1 MKGVLTA
8 VKYLKIFVEFEEYI
22 QALDDGEK
30 GRLFAAMLA
39 YARDGQEPE
48 LPGNERFL
56 WPVAR
61 QQLKNAAAQYQ
72 KVCAANSA
80 NARRRAGVPPVSR
93 PNRPLRGL
101 DQSEESQQVP
111 GDLASEEAGV
121 PPVSRPAGVPPVSRP
136 TGVPPV
142 SRPTRPLQGL
152 DQSEESQQVPGDLAG
167 VPPVS
172 RPTRP
177 LQGLG
182 QSEES
187 QQVPGDLAGVPPV
200 SRPTRPLQGLGQSE
214 ESQQVPGDLASEAA
228 EAVALEDRSG
238 RLGGLEPLG
247 GRAICALPLGDG
259 VDYPIFDWKA
269 AEWARQFPGADVPAQ
284 LAKMRAWL
292 LAHPERRKRKQEIIP
307 FVLRWLE
314 KAQKAQRPPV
324 CPAAPAASMAGA
336 EPPSFNLEAI
346 RQLMLENSGG

>member
-1 MKGVLTA
+1 MTA

-22 QALDDGEK
+22 QVLDDGEK

-80 NARRRAGVPPVSR
+80 NARRRGGVPP
-93 PNRPLRGL
+93 
-101 DQSEESQQVP
+101 Q
-111 GDLASEEAGV
+111 
-121 PPVSRPAGVPPVSRP
+121 
-136 TGVPPV
+136 
-142 SRPTRPLQGL
+142 
-152 DQSEESQQVPGDLAG
+152 
-167 VPPVS
+167 S

-200 SRPTRPLQGLGQSE
+200 SRPTRPLQGLDQSE
-214 ESQQVPGDLASEAA
+214 ESQQVPGDLASEEEGEVPHVPPCPPGELGGEGSFSVQGPQLSEEATA
-228 EAVALEDRSG
+228 EAVALEDRSA

-284 LAKMRAWL
+284 LAKMRVWL

-314 KAQKAQRPPV
+314 KAQKAKRPPV
-324 CPAAPAASMAGA
+324 RPAAPAASMAGA

>member
-22 QALDDGEK
+22 QVLDDGEK

-80 NARRRAGVPPVSR
+80 NARRRGGVPP
-93 PNRPLRGL
+93 
-101 DQSEESQQVP
+101 Q
-111 GDLASEEAGV
+111 
-121 PPVSRPAGVPPVSRP
+121 
-136 TGVPPV
+136 
-142 SRPTRPLQGL
+142 SRPTRPLRGL

-172 RPTRP
+172 RPT
-177 LQGLG
+177 
-182 QSEES
+182 
-187 QQVPGDLAGVPPV
+187 GVPPV
-200 SRPTRPLQGLGQSE
+200 SRPTGVPPVSRPARPLQGLDQSE

-284 LAKMRAWL
+284 LAKMRVWL

>member
-1 MKGVLTA
+1 MLTA

-80 NARRRAGVPPVSR
+80 NARRRGGVPP
-93 PNRPLRGL
+93 
-101 DQSEESQQVP
+101 Q
-111 GDLASEEAGV
+111 
-121 PPVSRPAGVPPVSRP
+121 
-136 TGVPPV
+136 
-142 SRPTRPLQGL
+142 
-152 DQSEESQQVPGDLAG
+152 
-167 VPPVS
+167 S

-200 SRPTRPLQGLGQSE
+200 SRPTRPLQGLDQSE
-214 ESQQVPGDLASEAA
+214 ESQQVPGDLASEEEGEVPHVPPCPPGELGGEGSFSVQGPQLSEEATA
-228 EAVALEDRSG
+228 EAVALEDRSA

-284 LAKMRAWL
+284 LAKMRVWL

-346 RQLMLENSGG
+346 RQLMLENSGAY

>member
-22 QALDDGEK
+22 QVLDDGEK

-80 NARRRAGVPPVSR
+80 NARRRG
-93 PNRPLRGL
+93 
-101 DQSEESQQVP
+101 
-111 GDLASEEAGV
+111 
-121 PPVSRPAGVPPVSRP
+121 
-136 TGVPPV
+136 
-142 SRPTRPLQGL
+142 
-152 DQSEESQQVPGDLAG
+152 G

-200 SRPTRPLQGLGQSE
+200 SRPARPLQGLGQSE

-247 GRAICALPLGDG
+247 GRAICALPLGGG

>member
-1 MKGVLTA
+1 MTA

-80 NARRRAGVPPVSR
+80 NARRRA
-93 PNRPLRGL
+93 
-101 DQSEESQQVP
+101 
-111 GDLASEEAGV
+111 
-121 PPVSRPAGVPPVSRP
+121 
-136 TGVPPV
+136 
-142 SRPTRPLQGL
+142 
-152 DQSEESQQVPGDLAG
+152 AG

-200 SRPTRPLQGLGQSE
+200 SRPTGVPPVSRPARPLQGLDQSE

-228 EAVALEDRSG
+228 EAVALEDRSA

-269 AEWARQFPGADVPAQ
+269 AEWARQFPGADIPAQ

-292 LAHPERRKRKQEIIP
+292 LAHPERRKKKQEIIP

>member
-1 MKGVLTA
+1 MTA

-22 QALDDGEK
+22 QVLDDGEK

-80 NARRRAGVPPVSR
+80 NARRRGGVPP
-93 PNRPLRGL
+93 
-101 DQSEESQQVP
+101 Q
-111 GDLASEEAGV
+111 
-121 PPVSRPAGVPPVSRP
+121 
-136 TGVPPV
+136 
-142 SRPTRPLQGL
+142 
-152 DQSEESQQVPGDLAG
+152 
-167 VPPVS
+167 
-172 RPTRP
+172 
-177 LQGLG
+177 
-182 QSEES
+182 
-187 QQVPGDLAGVPPV
+187 

-214 ESQQVPGDLASEAA
+214 ESQQVPGDLASEEEGEVPHVPPCPPGELGGEGSFSVQGPQLSEEATA
-228 EAVALEDRSG
+228 EAVALEDRSA

-284 LAKMRAWL
+284 LAKMRVWL

-314 KAQKAQRPPV
+314 KAQKAKRPPV
-324 CPAAPAASMAGA
+324 RPAAPAASMAGA

>member
-1 MKGVLTA
+1 MLTA

-80 NARRRAGVPPVSR
+80 NARRRGGVPP
-93 PNRPLRGL
+93 
-101 DQSEESQQVP
+101 Q
-111 GDLASEEAGV
+111 
-121 PPVSRPAGVPPVSRP
+121 
-136 TGVPPV
+136 
-142 SRPTRPLQGL
+142 
-152 DQSEESQQVPGDLAG
+152 
-167 VPPVS
+167 S

-200 SRPTRPLQGLGQSE
+200 SRPTRPLQGLDQSE
-214 ESQQVPGDLASEAA
+214 ESQQVPGDLASEEEGEVPHVPPCPPGELGGEGSFSVQGPQLSEEATA
-228 EAVALEDRSG
+228 EAVALEDRSA

-247 GRAICALPLGDG
+247 GRAICALPLGGG

-314 KAQKAQRPPV
+314 KAQKAQKPPV

-346 RQLMLENSGG
+346 RQLMLENSGAY

>member
-22 QALDDGEK
+22 QVLDDGEK

-80 NARRRAGVPPVSR
+80 NARRRG
-93 PNRPLRGL
+93 
-101 DQSEESQQVP
+101 
-111 GDLASEEAGV
+111 
-121 PPVSRPAGVPPVSRP
+121 
-136 TGVPPV
+136 
-142 SRPTRPLQGL
+142 
-152 DQSEESQQVPGDLAG
+152 G

-200 SRPTRPLQGLGQSE
+200 SRPARPLQGLGQSE

-247 GRAICALPLGDG
+247 GRAICALPLGGG

-284 LAKMRAWL
+284 LAKMRVWL

>member
-1 MKGVLTA
+1 MLTA

-22 QALDDGEK
+22 QVLDDGEK

-80 NARRRAGVPPVSR
+80 NARRRG
-93 PNRPLRGL
+93 
-101 DQSEESQQVP
+101 
-111 GDLASEEAGV
+111 
-121 PPVSRPAGVPPVSRP
+121 AGVPPVSRP

-172 RPTRP
+172 RPARQA
-177 LQGLG
+177 QGPSAEGPGALTGRLCVPSGTWASPGPAGLRCASRGDQSPHVPPCPPGELG
-182 QSEES
+182 GEGSFSVQGPQLSEE
-187 QQVPGDLAGVPPV
+187 A
-200 SRPTRPLQGLGQSE
+200 TT
-214 ESQQVPGDLASEAA
+214 

>member
-1 MKGVLTA
+1 MLTA

-80 NARRRAGVPPVSR
+80 NARRRGGVPP
-93 PNRPLRGL
+93 
-101 DQSEESQQVP
+101 Q
-111 GDLASEEAGV
+111 
-121 PPVSRPAGVPPVSRP
+121 
-136 TGVPPV
+136 
-142 SRPTRPLQGL
+142 
-152 DQSEESQQVPGDLAG
+152 
-167 VPPVS
+167 S

-200 SRPTRPLQGLGQSE
+200 SRPTRPLQGLDQSE
-214 ESQQVPGDLASEAA
+214 ESQQVPGDLASEEEGEVPHVPPCPPGELGGEGSFSVQGPQLSEEATA

-238 RLGGLEPLG
+238 RLGELEPLG
-247 GRAICALPLGDG
+247 GRAICALPLGGG

-346 RQLMLENSGG
+346 RQLMLENSGAY

>member
-22 QALDDGEK
+22 QVLDDGEK

-80 NARRRAGVPPVSR
+80 NARRRGGVPP
-93 PNRPLRGL
+93 
-101 DQSEESQQVP
+101 Q
-111 GDLASEEAGV
+111 
-121 PPVSRPAGVPPVSRP
+121 
-136 TGVPPV
+136 

-152 DQSEESQQVPGDLAG
+152 D
-167 VPPVS
+167 
-172 RPTRP
+172 
-177 LQGLG
+177 
-182 QSEES
+182 
-187 QQVPGDLAGVPPV
+187 
-200 SRPTRPLQGLGQSE
+200 QSE

-228 EAVALEDRSG
+228 EAVALEDRSA

>member
-1 MKGVLTA
+1 MTA

-80 NARRRAGVPPVSR
+80 NARRRGGVPP
-93 PNRPLRGL
+93 
-101 DQSEESQQVP
+101 Q
-111 GDLASEEAGV
+111 
-121 PPVSRPAGVPPVSRP
+121 
-136 TGVPPV
+136 

-152 DQSEESQQVPGDLAG
+152 DQSEESQQVPGDLASEEEG
-167 VPPVS
+167 EVPHVPPCPPGELGGEGSFSV
-172 RPTRP
+172 
-177 LQGLG
+177 QGPQL
-182 QSEES
+182 SEE
-187 QQVPGDLAGVPPV
+187 A
-200 SRPTRPLQGLGQSE
+200 TT
-214 ESQQVPGDLASEAA
+214 

-247 GRAICALPLGDG
+247 GRAICALPLGGG

>member
-1 MKGVLTA
+1 MLTA

-80 NARRRAGVPPVSR
+80 NARRRG
-93 PNRPLRGL
+93 
-101 DQSEESQQVP
+101 
-111 GDLASEEAGV
+111 
-121 PPVSRPAGVPPVSRP
+121 
-136 TGVPPV
+136 
-142 SRPTRPLQGL
+142 
-152 DQSEESQQVPGDLAG
+152 
-167 VPPVS
+167 
-172 RPTRP
+172 
-177 LQGLG
+177 
-182 QSEES
+182 
-187 QQVPGDLAGVPPV
+187 GVPPV

-247 GRAICALPLGDG
+247 GRAICALPLGGG

-314 KAQKAQRPPV
+314 KAQKAKRPPV
-324 CPAAPAASMAGA
+324 RPAAPAASMAGA

>member
-1 MKGVLTA
+1 MLTA

-80 NARRRAGVPPVSR
+80 NARRRGGVPP
-93 PNRPLRGL
+93 
-101 DQSEESQQVP
+101 Q
-111 GDLASEEAGV
+111 
-121 PPVSRPAGVPPVSRP
+121 
-136 TGVPPV
+136 
-142 SRPTRPLQGL
+142 
-152 DQSEESQQVPGDLAG
+152 
-167 VPPVS
+167 S

-200 SRPTRPLQGLGQSE
+200 SRPTRPLQGLDQSE
-214 ESQQVPGDLASEAA
+214 ESQQVPGDLASEEEGEVPHVPPCPPGELGGEGSFSVQGPQLSEEATA
-228 EAVALEDRSG
+228 EAVALEDRSA

-247 GRAICALPLGDG
+247 GRAICALPLGGG

-314 KAQKAQRPPV
+314 KAQKAQKPPV
-324 CPAAPAASMAGA
+324 CPAAPAASMAGG
-336 EPPSFNLEAI
+336 PI
-346 RQLMLENSGG
+346 RRASGSPWKSLRSSGR

>member
-1 MKGVLTA
+1 MLTA

-80 NARRRAGVPPVSR
+80 NARRRGGVPP
-93 PNRPLRGL
+93 
-101 DQSEESQQVP
+101 Q
-111 GDLASEEAGV
+111 
-121 PPVSRPAGVPPVSRP
+121 
-136 TGVPPV
+136 
-142 SRPTRPLQGL
+142 
-152 DQSEESQQVPGDLAG
+152 
-167 VPPVS
+167 S

-200 SRPTRPLQGLGQSE
+200 SRPTRPLQGLDQSE
-214 ESQQVPGDLASEAA
+214 ESQQVPGDLASEEEGEVPHVPPCPPGELGGEGSFSVQGPQLSEEATA
-228 EAVALEDRSG
+228 EAVALEDRSA

-284 LAKMRAWL
+284 LAKMRVWL

-314 KAQKAQRPPV
+314 KAQKAKRPPV
-324 CPAAPAASMAGA
+324 RPAAPAASMAGA

-346 RQLMLENSGG
+346 RQLMLENSGAY

>member
-1 MKGVLTA
+1 MLTA

-22 QALDDGEK
+22 QVLDDGEK

-80 NARRRAGVPPVSR
+80 NARRRAGVPPESR

-111 GDLASEEAGV
+111 GDLAGEEEGELGGEGSFSV
-121 PPVSRPAGVPPVSRP
+121 LEPQVG
-136 TGVPPV
+136 
-142 SRPTRPLQGL
+142 
-152 DQSEESQQVPGDLAG
+152 EE
-167 VPPVS
+167 
-172 RPTRP
+172 
-177 LQGLG
+177 
-182 QSEES
+182 
-187 QQVPGDLAGVPPV
+187 
-200 SRPTRPLQGLGQSE
+200 
-214 ESQQVPGDLASEAA
+214 A

-269 AEWARQFPGADVPAQ
+269 AEWARQFPGADIPAQ

-292 LAHPERRKRKQEIIP
+292 LAHPERRKKKQEIIP

-346 RQLMLENSGG
+346 RQLMLENSGAY

>member
-1 MKGVLTA
+1 MLTA

-80 NARRRAGVPPVSR
+80 NARRRGGVPP
-93 PNRPLRGL
+93 
-101 DQSEESQQVP
+101 Q
-111 GDLASEEAGV
+111 
-121 PPVSRPAGVPPVSRP
+121 
-136 TGVPPV
+136 
-142 SRPTRPLQGL
+142 
-152 DQSEESQQVPGDLAG
+152 
-167 VPPVS
+167 S

-200 SRPTRPLQGLGQSE
+200 SRPTRPLQGLDQSE
-214 ESQQVPGDLASEAA
+214 ESQQVPGDLASEEEGEVPHVPPCPPGELGGEGSFSVQGPQLSEEATA
-228 EAVALEDRSG
+228 EAVALEDRSA

-247 GRAICALPLGDG
+247 GRAICALPLGGG

-314 KAQKAQRPPV
+314 KAQKAQKPPV
-324 CPAAPAASMAGA
+324 CPAAPAASMARA

-346 RQLMLENSGG
+346 RQLMLENSGAY

>member
-1 MKGVLTA
+1 MLTA

-80 NARRRAGVPPVSR
+80 NARRRA
-93 PNRPLRGL
+93 
-101 DQSEESQQVP
+101 
-111 GDLASEEAGV
+111 
-121 PPVSRPAGVPPVSRP
+121 
-136 TGVPPV
+136 
-142 SRPTRPLQGL
+142 
-152 DQSEESQQVPGDLAG
+152 AG

-200 SRPTRPLQGLGQSE
+200 SRPTGVPPVSRPARPLQGLDQSE

-228 EAVALEDRSG
+228 EAVALEDRSA

-269 AEWARQFPGADVPAQ
+269 AEWARQFPGADVPVQ

-292 LAHPERRKRKQEIIP
+292 LAHPERRKKKQEIIP

>member
-1 MKGVLTA
+1 MTA

-80 NARRRAGVPPVSR
+80 NARRRGGVPP
-93 PNRPLRGL
+93 
-101 DQSEESQQVP
+101 Q
-111 GDLASEEAGV
+111 
-121 PPVSRPAGVPPVSRP
+121 
-136 TGVPPV
+136 
-142 SRPTRPLQGL
+142 
-152 DQSEESQQVPGDLAG
+152 
-167 VPPVS
+167 S

-200 SRPTRPLQGLGQSE
+200 SRPTRPLQGLDQSE
-214 ESQQVPGDLASEAA
+214 ESQQVPGDLASEEEGEVPHVPPCPPGELGGEGSFSVQGPQLSEEATA
-228 EAVALEDRSG
+228 EAVALEDRSA

-284 LAKMRAWL
+284 LAKMRVWL

-346 RQLMLENSGG
+346 RQLMLENSGAY

>member
-22 QALDDGEK
+22 QVLDDGEK

-80 NARRRAGVPPVSR
+80 NARRRG
-93 PNRPLRGL
+93 
-101 DQSEESQQVP
+101 
-111 GDLASEEAGV
+111 
-121 PPVSRPAGVPPVSRP
+121 
-136 TGVPPV
+136 
-142 SRPTRPLQGL
+142 
-152 DQSEESQQVPGDLAG
+152 G

-200 SRPTRPLQGLGQSE
+200 SRPARPLQGLGQSE

-247 GRAICALPLGDG
+247 GRAICALPLGGG

-284 LAKMRAWL
+284 LAKMRVWL

-314 KAQKAQRPPV
+314 KAQKAKRPPV
-324 CPAAPAASMAGA
+324 RPAAPAASMAGA

>member
-1 MKGVLTA
+1 MLTA

-22 QALDDGEK
+22 QVLDDGEK

-80 NARRRAGVPPVSR
+80 NARRRGGVPPQSR
-93 PNRPLRGL
+93 PTRPLQGL

-111 GDLASEEAGV
+111 GDLASEEEGEVPHV
-121 PPVSRPAGVPPVSRP
+121 PPCPPGELGGEGSFSVQGP
-136 TGVPPV
+136 QAGVPPV

-152 DQSEESQQVPGDLAG
+152 DQSEESQQVPGDLA
-167 VPPVS
+167 
-172 RPTRP
+172 
-177 LQGLG
+177 
-182 QSEES
+182 
-187 QQVPGDLAGVPPV
+187 
-200 SRPTRPLQGLGQSE
+200 
-214 ESQQVPGDLASEAA
+214 SEAA
-228 EAVALEDRSG
+228 EAVALEDRSA

>member
-1 MKGVLTA
+1 MTA

-80 NARRRAGVPPVSR
+80 NARRRGGVPP
-93 PNRPLRGL
+93 
-101 DQSEESQQVP
+101 Q
-111 GDLASEEAGV
+111 
-121 PPVSRPAGVPPVSRP
+121 
-136 TGVPPV
+136 
-142 SRPTRPLQGL
+142 
-152 DQSEESQQVPGDLAG
+152 
-167 VPPVS
+167 S

-200 SRPTRPLQGLGQSE
+200 SRPTRPLQGLDQSE
-214 ESQQVPGDLASEAA
+214 ESQQVPGDLASEEEGEVPHVPPCPPGELGGEGSFSVQGPQLSEEATA
-228 EAVALEDRSG
+228 EAVALEDRSA

-346 RQLMLENSGG
+346 RQLMLENSGAY

>member
-22 QALDDGEK
+22 QVLDDGEK

-80 NARRRAGVPPVSR
+80 NARRRGGVPP
-93 PNRPLRGL
+93 
-101 DQSEESQQVP
+101 Q
-111 GDLASEEAGV
+111 
-121 PPVSRPAGVPPVSRP
+121 
-136 TGVPPV
+136 
-142 SRPTRPLQGL
+142 SRPTRPLRGL

-172 RPTRP
+172 HPT
-177 LQGLG
+177 
-182 QSEES
+182 
-187 QQVPGDLAGVPPV
+187 GVPPV
-200 SRPTRPLQGLGQSE
+200 SRPTRQAQGPSAEGPGSPAGLRCASRGDQSPHVPPCPPGELGGEGSFSVQGPQLSE
-214 ESQQVPGDLASEAA
+214 EATA

-292 LAHPERRKRKQEIIP
+292 LAHPERRKRKQELIP

-314 KAQKAQRPPV
+314 KAQKAKKPPV

>member
-1 MKGVLTA
+1 MTA

-80 NARRRAGVPPVSR
+80 NARRRG
-93 PNRPLRGL
+93 
-101 DQSEESQQVP
+101 
-111 GDLASEEAGV
+111 
-121 PPVSRPAGVPPVSRP
+121 AGVPPVSRP

-152 DQSEESQQVPGDLAG
+152 DQSEESQQVPGDLA
-167 VPPVS
+167 
-172 RPTRP
+172 
-177 LQGLG
+177 
-182 QSEES
+182 
-187 QQVPGDLAGVPPV
+187 
-200 SRPTRPLQGLGQSE
+200 
-214 ESQQVPGDLASEAA
+214 SEAA
-228 EAVALEDRSG
+228 EAVALEDRSA

-269 AEWARQFPGADVPAQ
+269 AEWARQFPGADVPTQ

>member
-1 MKGVLTA
+1 MTA

-22 QALDDGEK
+22 QVLDDGEK

-93 PNRPLRGL
+93 P
-101 DQSEESQQVP
+101 
-111 GDLASEEAGV
+111 
-121 PPVSRPAGVPPVSRP
+121 
-136 TGVPPV
+136 
-142 SRPTRPLQGL
+142 TRPLQGL
-152 DQSEESQQVPGDLAG
+152 D
-167 VPPVS
+167 
-172 RPTRP
+172 
-177 LQGLG
+177 
-182 QSEES
+182 
-187 QQVPGDLAGVPPV
+187 
-200 SRPTRPLQGLGQSE
+200 QSE

-228 EAVALEDRSG
+228 EAVALEDRSA

-346 RQLMLENSGG
+346 RQLMLENSGAY

>member
-1 MKGVLTA
+1 MLTA

-22 QALDDGEK
+22 QILDDGEK

-80 NARRRAGVPPVSR
+80 NARRRA
-93 PNRPLRGL
+93 
-101 DQSEESQQVP
+101 
-111 GDLASEEAGV
+111 A
-121 PPVSRPAGVPPVSRP
+121 
-136 TGVPPV
+136 GVPPV

-152 DQSEESQQVPGDLAG
+152 DQSEESQQVPGDLASEEEG
-167 VPPVS
+167 EVPHVPPCPPGELGGEGSFSV
-172 RPTRP
+172 
-177 LQGLG
+177 QGPQL
-182 QSEES
+182 SEE
-187 QQVPGDLAGVPPV
+187 A
-200 SRPTRPLQGLGQSE
+200 T
-214 ESQQVPGDLASEAA
+214 A

-269 AEWARQFPGADVPAQ
+269 AEWARQFPGADVPVQ

-314 KAQKAQRPPV
+314 KAQKTQKPPV

-346 RQLMLENSGG
+346 RQLMLENSGAY

>member
-1 MKGVLTA
+1 MLTA

-80 NARRRAGVPPVSR
+80 NARRRGGVPP
-93 PNRPLRGL
+93 
-101 DQSEESQQVP
+101 Q
-111 GDLASEEAGV
+111 
-121 PPVSRPAGVPPVSRP
+121 
-136 TGVPPV
+136 
-142 SRPTRPLQGL
+142 
-152 DQSEESQQVPGDLAG
+152 
-167 VPPVS
+167 S

-200 SRPTRPLQGLGQSE
+200 SRPTRPLQGLDQSE
-214 ESQQVPGDLASEAA
+214 ESQQVPGDLASEEEGEVPHVPPCPPGELGGEGSFSVQGPQLSEEATA
-228 EAVALEDRSG
+228 EAVALEDRSA

>member
-1 MKGVLTA
+1 MLTA

-80 NARRRAGVPPVSR
+80 NARRRGGVPPQSR
-93 PNRPLRGL
+93 PTRPLRGL

-111 GDLASEEAGV
+111 GDLA
-121 PPVSRPAGVPPVSRP
+121 
-136 TGVPPV
+136 GVPPV
-142 SRPTRPLQGL
+142 SRPTRQAQGP
-152 DQSEESQQVPGDLAG
+152 SAESG

-187 QQVPGDLAGVPPV
+187 QQVPGDLASEEEGEVPHVPPCPPGELGGEGSFSVQGPQAGVPPV
-200 SRPTRPLQGLGQSE
+200 SRPTRPLQGLDQSE

-269 AEWARQFPGADVPAQ
+269 AEWARQFPSADVPVQ

-346 RQLMLENSGG
+346 RQLMLENSGAY

>member
-1 MKGVLTA
+1 MTA

-80 NARRRAGVPPVSR
+80 NARRRA
-93 PNRPLRGL
+93 
-101 DQSEESQQVP
+101 
-111 GDLASEEAGV
+111 
-121 PPVSRPAGVPPVSRP
+121 
-136 TGVPPV
+136 
-142 SRPTRPLQGL
+142 
-152 DQSEESQQVPGDLAG
+152 AG

-214 ESQQVPGDLASEAA
+214 ESQQVPGDLAGEEEGELGGEGSSSVQGPQLGEEATA
-228 EAVALEDRSG
+228 EAVALEDRSA

-269 AEWARQFPGADVPAQ
+269 AEWARQFPGADVPVQ

-292 LAHPERRKRKQEIIP
+292 LSSIAYRFFCKTPCCPKLLAVAIA
-307 FVLRWLE
+307 LLE
-314 KAQKAQRPPV
+314 
-324 CPAAPAASMAGA
+324 G
-336 EPPSFNLEAI
+336 
-346 RQLMLENSGG
+346 

>member
-1 MKGVLTA
+1 MLTA

-80 NARRRAGVPPVSR
+80 NARRRGGVPP
-93 PNRPLRGL
+93 
-101 DQSEESQQVP
+101 Q
-111 GDLASEEAGV
+111 
-121 PPVSRPAGVPPVSRP
+121 SRP
-136 TGVPPV
+136 T
-142 SRPTRPLQGL
+142 
-152 DQSEESQQVPGDLAG
+152 G

-214 ESQQVPGDLASEAA
+214 ESQQVPGDLASEEEGEVPHVPPCPPGELGGEGSFSVQGPQLSEEATA
-228 EAVALEDRSG
+228 EAVALEDRSA

-346 RQLMLENSGG
+346 RQLMLENSGAY

>member
-1 MKGVLTA
+1 MTA

-80 NARRRAGVPPVSR
+80 NARRRG
-93 PNRPLRGL
+93 
-101 DQSEESQQVP
+101 
-111 GDLASEEAGV
+111 
-121 PPVSRPAGVPPVSRP
+121 
-136 TGVPPV
+136 
-142 SRPTRPLQGL
+142 
-152 DQSEESQQVPGDLAG
+152 
-167 VPPVS
+167 
-172 RPTRP
+172 
-177 LQGLG
+177 
-182 QSEES
+182 
-187 QQVPGDLAGVPPV
+187 GVPPV

-214 ESQQVPGDLASEAA
+214 ESQQVPGDLASEEEGEVPHVPPCPPGELGGEGSFSVQGPQLSEEATA
-228 EAVALEDRSG
+228 EAVALEDRSA

-284 LAKMRAWL
+284 LAKMRVWL

-314 KAQKAQRPPV
+314 KAQKAKRPPV
-324 CPAAPAASMAGA
+324 RPAAPAASMAGA

>member
-1 MKGVLTA
+1 MLTA

-22 QALDDGEK
+22 QVLDDGEK

-80 NARRRAGVPPVSR
+80 NARRRGGVPP
-93 PNRPLRGL
+93 
-101 DQSEESQQVP
+101 Q
-111 GDLASEEAGV
+111 
-121 PPVSRPAGVPPVSRP
+121 
-136 TGVPPV
+136 
-142 SRPTRPLQGL
+142 
-152 DQSEESQQVPGDLAG
+152 
-167 VPPVS
+167 S

-200 SRPTRPLQGLGQSE
+200 SRPTRPLQGLDQSE
-214 ESQQVPGDLASEAA
+214 ESQQVPGDLASEEEGEVPHVPPCPPGELGGEGSFSVQGPQLSEEATA
-228 EAVALEDRSG
+228 EAVALEDRSA

-346 RQLMLENSGG
+346 RQLMLENSGAY

>member
-72 KVCAANSA
+72 KVCAANTA
-80 NARRRAGVPPVSR
+80 NARRRGGVPP
-93 PNRPLRGL
+93 
-101 DQSEESQQVP
+101 Q
-111 GDLASEEAGV
+111 
-121 PPVSRPAGVPPVSRP
+121 
-136 TGVPPV
+136 
-142 SRPTRPLQGL
+142 
-152 DQSEESQQVPGDLAG
+152 
-167 VPPVS
+167 S

-200 SRPTRPLQGLGQSE
+200 SRPTRPLQGLDQSE

-228 EAVALEDRSG
+228 EAVALEDRSA

-324 CPAAPAASMAGA
+324 CPAAPAASMARA

-346 RQLMLENSGG
+346 RQLMLENSGAY

>member
-1 MKGVLTA
+1 MLTA

-22 QALDDGEK
+22 QVLDDGEK

-93 PNRPLRGL
+93 P
-101 DQSEESQQVP
+101 
-111 GDLASEEAGV
+111 
-121 PPVSRPAGVPPVSRP
+121 
-136 TGVPPV
+136 
-142 SRPTRPLQGL
+142 TRPLQGL
-152 DQSEESQQVPGDLAG
+152 D
-167 VPPVS
+167 
-172 RPTRP
+172 
-177 LQGLG
+177 
-182 QSEES
+182 
-187 QQVPGDLAGVPPV
+187 
-200 SRPTRPLQGLGQSE
+200 QSE

-228 EAVALEDRSG
+228 EAVALEDRSA